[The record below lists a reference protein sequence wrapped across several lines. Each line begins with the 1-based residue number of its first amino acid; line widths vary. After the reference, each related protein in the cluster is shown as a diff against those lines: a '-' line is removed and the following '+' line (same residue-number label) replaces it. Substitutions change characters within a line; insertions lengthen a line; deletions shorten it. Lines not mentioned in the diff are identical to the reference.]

1 MVALIENWRDR
12 INKRMVLS
20 VVTVLFA
27 GLTFWSV
34 LRLVDQSNEN
44 KELAR
49 KSTISFEIDQLRR
62 EQSELSGRIDPGAL
76 TRLYDQ
82 FVLEPDGIIE
92 VLDNLRAVGRQTG
105 LSFRYSVSDRTV
117 SIYDPSLSG
126 RQLKLRFDNV
136 EYDQLLQFL
145 KVVREQKQWY
155 GYVDEISVNSKN
167 GRGSLEGYIT
177 FEIGTREGKSQPYGT
192 DESVSAL

>member
-105 LSFRYSVSDRTV
+105 LSFRYSVSDRTIEMFHTDKI
-117 SIYDPSLSG
+117 IYTVIFS
-126 RQLKLRFDNV
+126 
-136 EYDQLLQFL
+136 
-145 KVVREQKQWY
+145 QKAWCSN
-155 GYVDEISVNSKN
+155 I
-167 GRGSLEGYIT
+167 
-177 FEIGTREGKSQPYGT
+177 
-192 DESVSAL
+192 